1 MRIGVFVGA
10 ATADLMSLDDLIG
23 RIKQAEDDGF
33 DSFWVPHISAR
44 GYDALTVLALAG
56 VQTSRDRTGGWRG
69 AHVSATPGGDGA
81 TGDDHGGGEQRPFCA
96 GYWPLSPAGHR
107 GQFWAVI

>member
-56 VQTSRDRTGGWRG
+56 VQTSRIELGDWRG
-69 AHVSATPGGDGA
+69 THVSATPGGAGA
-81 TGDDHGGGEQRPFCA
+81 AGFDYHGGQQQSFCA
-96 GYWPLSPAGHR
+96 GHWPVPLAGHR
-107 GQFWAVI
+107 G